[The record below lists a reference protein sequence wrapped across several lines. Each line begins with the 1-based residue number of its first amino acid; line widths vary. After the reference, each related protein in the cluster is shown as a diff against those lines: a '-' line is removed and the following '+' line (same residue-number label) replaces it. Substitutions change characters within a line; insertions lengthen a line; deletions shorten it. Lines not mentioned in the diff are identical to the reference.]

1 MKSGCRLESRK
12 LFESSTNENLTQ
24 PPKNCFWKEI
34 DCRPV
39 LVMRSNPN
47 LPCTEHKLEF
57 NDFLYDPERAD
68 GLAPSDDQIWYKKRS
83 FGSSWVP

>member
-1 MKSGCRLESRK
+1 MTYHIFKS
-12 LFESSTNENLTQ
+12 FVAVIFNEIY
-24 PPKNCFWKEI
+24 F
-34 DCRPV
+34 R
-39 LVMRSNPN
+39 
-47 LPCTEHKLEF
+47 HKLEF